1 MTEENKTNILNYITG
16 DYQITSPDTQEI
28 FLEQGLMNKDIW
40 RPFLPPSWNS
50 FRFEGMV
57 APDETTTPLGVLY
70 GGYIDNDNNVLGI
83 IILINQDFVPV
94 KTIYEYDS
102 GTPLRYIQYMKQAED
117 GTFYFIDDT
126 AFTPTQNQQVMTSQ
140 KRFVMVNNF
149 TLETNGDYILKLRTS
164 YIFSGNYVNFY
175 CKNMFKDPNSS
186 HYIFFGA
193 CANINS
199 SSYAYSS
206 LKIFGLKVN
215 VGEANV
221 WTMYVNENTKIFG
234 SAIAMFNEENVKFR
248 CLVADNLPTNKNISL
263 YEKTYTGSPT
273 NRTVFTADY
282 KPYIDGVYYRKQS
295 VFLDYDT
302 VYFVQNNQH
311 WGNSGT
317 IEPKY
322 IGLYVFYIEQNA
334 MGTIYENYL
343 GDYDY
348 CNLEAIYI
356 DKCGSQVYVQYNN
369 NIDNSQSTPLA
380 DYYFQ
385 RLTGDKWNPI
395 LISEQSYFQYNFR
408 TIFVKANYN
417 LLQIYLYGANPR
429 IVSAWFYYFIKE
441 DYNPLN
447 YNSIP
452 YNSYKSMIGNKGEVF
467 SNGSIVF
474 ARNLYNRTQWNNTTT
489 STIQIPNT
497 YLNNMILQ
505 PKKLLSSQN
514 NVINNDTDNLTKN
527 IYESV
532 LLNYVNSISVID
544 EDTGSTYPNGATFI
558 NTNINTGTKT
568 NHENTLI
575 GKIRTN
581 YENGSTT
588 QNILW
593 EIIDDTHKQAT
604 FSIYVSSPLTSIDF
618 ISDDETFIYL
628 TKEYDNLEVGK
639 YYTITQ
645 KLRIE

>member
-16 DYQITSPDTQEI
+16 DYQTTSPDSQEI
-28 FLEQGLMNKDIW
+28 FLEQGLIDEEIW
-40 RPFLPPSWNS
+40 RPFLPPRWKN

-57 APDETTTPLGVLY
+57 APDEATTPLGVLY
-70 GGYIDNDNNVLGI
+70 GGYIDDANNVLGI
-83 IILINQDFVPV
+83 IVLINQDFVPV

-126 AFTPTQNQQVMTSQ
+126 AFTPAQNQQVMTSQ

-193 CANINS
+193 SADNT
-199 SSYAYSS
+199 SSYYSYRM

-221 WTMYVNENTKIFG
+221 WTMYVNDINKVFG
-234 SAIAMFNEENVKFR
+234 SAIAIFNEENVKFR
-248 CLVADNLPTNKNISL
+248 CLATDIRTTNKTISL
-263 YEKTYTGSPT
+263 FEKTYTGSPT
-273 NRTVFTADY
+273 NRTIATFDY
-282 KPYIDGVYYRKQS
+282 EPQVDDIYYKKQS

-302 VYFVQNNQH
+302 VYFVQNNQR
-311 WGNSGT
+311 WGITGT
-317 IEPKY
+317 PAPKY
-322 IGLYVFYIEQNA
+322 IGLYVYHIEDNE
-334 MGTIYENYL
+334 MGVIYENYL
-343 GDYDY
+343 GDYDF

-356 DKCGSQVYVQYNN
+356 DKCGSQIYVQYNN
-369 NIDNSQSTPLA
+369 NIDTSQTTPLA

-385 RLTGDKWNPI
+385 RLTNNIWNPI
-395 LISEQSYFQYNFR
+395 LISEQSYFEFTYR
-408 TIFVKANYN
+408 TMFVKANYN

-429 IVSAWFYYFIKE
+429 IDVAWFYYFIKE

-447 YNSIP
+447 YNSTP
-452 YNSYKSMIGNKGEVF
+452 YNDYKSMVGTKGEVY

-497 YLNNMILQ
+497 YLNDMILQ
-505 PKKLLSSQN
+505 PKKLLSNSN
-514 NVINNDTDNLTKN
+514 NIINNDTDNLTKN

-532 LLNYVNSISVID
+532 LLNFINSISVID
-544 EDTGSTYPNGATFI
+544 QDTGSTYPNGATFI
-558 NTNINTGTKT
+558 NTNINTGTET

-581 YENGSTT
+581 YENGSTI

-645 KLRIE
+645 KLKVE

>member
-16 DYQITSPDTQEI
+16 NYQTTSPDNQEI
-28 FLEQGLMNKDIW
+28 FLEQGLIDKEIW
-40 RPFLPPSWNS
+40 KPFLPSEWNS

-57 APDETTTPLGVLY
+57 APDEATTPLGVLY
-70 GGYIDNDNNVLGI
+70 GGYLDTNNNVLGI
-83 IILINQDFVPV
+83 IILINQDFIPV

-126 AFTPTQNQQVMTSQ
+126 AFPTTQNQQVITSQ

-186 HYIFFGA
+186 HYIFFGVGA
-193 CANINS
+193 DINS
-199 SSYAYSS
+199 SNYSYRI

-221 WTMYVNENTKIFG
+221 WTMYVNDTTKVFG
-234 SAIAMFNEENVKFR
+234 SAIATFSEENVQFR
-248 CLVADNLPTNKNISL
+248 CLVADHRITEKSITL

-273 NRTVFTADY
+273 SSTIATFDY
-282 KPYIDGVYYRKQS
+282 KPYVDDINYEKQS
-295 VFLDYDT
+295 VFLDYNT
-302 VYFVQNNQH
+302 VYFVQNNQM
-311 WGNSGT
+311 WGIAGT
-317 IEPKY
+317 QAPKH
-322 IGLYVFYIEQNA
+322 IGLYVYSIDSDKLI
-334 MGTIYENYL
+334 TIYENYL

-348 CNLEAIYI
+348 CNKEAIYI
-356 DKCGSQVYVQYNN
+356 DKCGSQIYVQYNN
-369 NIDNSQSTPLA
+369 NVDNNQSTPLA

-385 RLTGDKWNPI
+385 RLTGNEWNPI
-395 LISEQSYFQYNFR
+395 LISEQSYFQFGFR
-408 TIFVKANYN
+408 TMFVKANYN

-429 IVSAWFYYFIKE
+429 IVSAWFYYYIKE
-441 DYNPLN
+441 DYNSLN
-447 YNSIP
+447 YNSTP
-452 YNSYKSMIGNKGEVF
+452 YNDYKSMVGTKGEVYF
-467 SNGSIVF
+467 NGSIVF

-497 YLNNMILQ
+497 YLNDIILQ
-505 PKKLLSSQN
+505 PKKLLSNSN
-514 NVINNDTDNLTKN
+514 NIINNDTDNLTKN

-532 LLNYVNSISVID
+532 LLNFVNSITVID

-568 NHENTLI
+568 NYEDTLI

-593 EIIDDTHKQAT
+593 EIIDDTHKQTT

-628 TKEYDNLEVGK
+628 TKEYDDLEVGK

-645 KLRIE
+645 KLRID